1 MISCKQNT
9 MRKNI
14 VLLIGFLSSFLSTSI
29 LGAQSTTLLPNEGK
43 MLTTVMVVCAI
54 LSGIFLFLF
63 FLERRITKLENQI
76 KDEQ

>member
-1 MISCKQNT
+1 

-14 VLLIGFLSSFLSTSI
+14 FLFTTLLGSLLSTLTLS
-29 LGAQSTTLLPNEGK
+29 AQSTLLPNEGK

-54 LSGIFLFLF
+54 LIGIFLFLF

>member
-1 MISCKQNT
+1 

-54 LSGIFLFLF
+54 LIGIFLFLF